1 MFNAWKDD
9 LVRAEVDLRDA
20 LLWDKSTRADSTKLA
35 LVVFLY
41 QVGRLVL
48 HKVEFKLPELSW
60 IEASAAAR
68 YIGNK
73 ILGQCG
79 PEQEEL
85 IARIQRDLRDPV
97 ENEYAFSCAAS
108 VVDELMGL
116 LYADA
121 ALARYRDEADRADDP
136 DLAELYEKARED
148 LATIATSYNDGLA
161 GESGKQVF
169 KWLASTTNYIANH
182 RAMLPEGV
190 EVPWFLNF

>member
-1 MFNAWKDD
+1 MFNTWKDE

-20 LLWDKSTRADSTKLA
+20 LLWDKSMRADSTKLA
-35 LVVFLY
+35 LVAFLC
-41 QVGRLVL
+41 QIGKLLL
-48 HKVEFKLPELSW
+48 HRVEFKLPELSW

-68 YIGNK
+68 DMGNQ
-73 ILGQCG
+73 ILGRCG

-85 IARIQRDLRDPV
+85 IARIHRDLRDPT
-97 ENEYAFSCAAS
+97 EGEYAFSCAAS

-116 LYADA
+116 LYADT
-121 ALARYRDEADRADDP
+121 ALARYRDAAEKADDP

-148 LATIATSYNDGLA
+148 LATIATSYNDGLMSD
-161 GESGKQVF
+161 SGKQVL
-169 KWLASTTNYIANH
+169 KWLAASTNYIANH